1 MCAVT
6 GVVVNIVTAA
16 IDGSDEDTDTQHP
29 VTTMSLIDCPVSR
42 RLHCDLIRHTPPADM
57 SPMLGDI
64 VQYCRLLTS
73 ALCLI
78 VPKILHKF
86 TLKPNGKCNI
96 RCFHEKAG
104 RR

>member
-42 RLHCDLIRHTPPADM
+42 RRHCDLIRHTPPADM
-57 SPMLGDI
+57 SPMR
-64 VQYCRLLTS
+64 CCT
-73 ALCLI
+73 
-78 VPKILHKF
+78 ILQ
-86 TLKPNGKCNI
+86 
-96 RCFHEKAG
+96 AAY
-104 RR
+104 

>member
-42 RLHCDLIRHTPPADM
+42 RRHCDLIRHTPPADM
-57 SPMLGDI
+57 SPM
-64 VQYCRLLTS
+64 
-73 ALCLI
+73 
-78 VPKILHKF
+78 
-86 TLKPNGKCNI
+86 
-96 RCFHEKAG
+96 
-104 RR
+104 